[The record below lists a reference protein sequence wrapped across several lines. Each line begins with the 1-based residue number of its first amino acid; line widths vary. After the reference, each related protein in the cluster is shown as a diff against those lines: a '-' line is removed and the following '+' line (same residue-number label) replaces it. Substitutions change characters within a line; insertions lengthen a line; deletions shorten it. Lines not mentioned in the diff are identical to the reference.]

1 MSNNKQQGGHNA
13 HIPNDI
19 SRKMVSN
26 LVKYLS
32 MTQVQIA
39 DVVGI
44 DVKTLR
50 KHYKVELL
58 TANIEQTI
66 NLARNAYV
74 MALEGNVPM
83 TIFLLKTRAGYIE
96 PKMLEEEKIEETKIE
111 KIEVVLAVA
120 PNDIMLKE

>member
-1 MSNNKQQGGHNA
+1 MTNKQGGHNA

-39 DVVGI
+39 EVVGI

-50 KHYKVELL
+50 KHYKTELT
-58 TANIEQTI
+58 TAHIDQTI

-96 PKMLEEEKIEETKIE
+96 PKTIMESEDTEEQTKID
-111 KIEVVLAVA
+111 KIEVTLAQA
-120 PNDIMLKE
+120 PNNKEQE

>member
-1 MSNNKQQGGHNA
+1 
-13 HIPNDI
+13 
-19 SRKMVSN
+19 MVSN

-39 DVVGI
+39 EVVGI

-50 KHYKVELL
+50 KHYKIELL
-58 TANIEQTI
+58 TSSIEQNV

-74 MALEGNVPM
+74 MAFEGNVPM
-83 TIFLLKTRAGYIE
+83 TIFLLKTRAGYVE
-96 PKMLEEEKIEETKIE
+96 PKTIIESGNTEDQDKIE

-120 PNDIMLKE
+120 SNNKE